1 MKQWARGIPILASLI
16 VLGIFVSRS
25 GAEGPYKLKLP
36 LGLQE
41 QAAYIPADNPPTPA
55 KIALGKMLYFDKRL
69 SVDGTVA
76 CATCHAPRFGF
87 TDGQPVST
95 GIKRQKGG
103 RSAPT
108 VINRLFSKEQ
118 FWDGRAADLE
128 DQALGPIQNP
138 IEMGNTLENVVA
150 TLKKTPG
157 YVKAFEQAYGD
168 PDISPKRIAQ
178 AIASFERTVLSG
190 NSPFDRYEAGDKKAL
205 SASARRGME
214 LFRGKARCQVCHA
227 GFNFTEEGYNNIG
240 VGMDKPKPDLGRD
253 NVTKQEADRGA
264 FKTPTLRH
272 IHATAP
278 YMHDGSLKTLMEVV
292 EYYNKGGTPNPYLS
306 KEIKPLNL
314 TEQEKADL
322 VAFLHAL
329 TGEESSTNVPL
340 LPE

>member
-1 MKQWARGIPILASLI
+1 MSRWARGILVLVILTFLTT
-16 VLGIFVSRS
+16 FVSGS
-25 GAEGPYKLKLP
+25 GAEQPYKLKMP

-69 SVDGTVA
+69 SADGTVA
-76 CATCHAPRFGF
+76 CASCHAPRFGF

-95 GIKRQKGG
+95 GIKGQKGG

-150 TLKKTPG
+150 TLKKVPS
-157 YVKAFEQAYGD
+157 YVKAFEQAFGD
-168 PDISPKRIAQ
+168 PDITSKRIAQ

-190 NSPFDRYEAGDKKAL
+190 NSPFDRYEAGDKGAL
-205 SASARRGME
+205 SASARRGLA

-227 GFNFTEEGYNNIG
+227 GFNFTDEGYHNLG
-240 VGMDKPKPDLGRD
+240 VGMDQPNPDLGRND
-253 NVTKQEADRGA
+253 LTKKEEDKGA

-278 YMHDGSLKTLMEVV
+278 YMHDGSIKTLRQVV
-292 EYYNKGGTPNPYLS
+292 AFYNKGGTANPYLS

-314 TEQEKADL
+314 TDQEKADL

-329 TGEESSTNVPL
+329 TGE
-340 LPE
+340 

>member
-1 MKQWARGIPILASLI
+1 MRRWARVIL
-16 VLGIFVSRS
+16 VLGTLIFLSTFVSES
-25 GAEGPYKLKLP
+25 EAEEPYKLKMP

-41 QAAYIPADNPPTPA
+41 QAAYIPEDNPPTPA

-69 SVDGTVA
+69 SADGTVA
-76 CATCHAPRFGF
+76 CASCHAPRFGF

-95 GIKRQKGG
+95 GIRGQKGG

-150 TLKKTPG
+150 TLKKVPS
-157 YVKAFEQAYGD
+157 YVKPFEQAFGD
-168 PDISPKRIAQ
+168 PDITSKRIAQ

-190 NSPFDRYEAGDKKAL
+190 NSPFDRYEAGDKGAL
-205 SASARRGME
+205 SASARRGLA

-227 GFNFTEEGYNNIG
+227 GFNFTDEGYHNIG
-240 VGMDKPKPDLGRD
+240 VGMDKPKPDLGRND
-253 NVTKQEADRGA
+253 LTKNEEDKGA

-278 YMHDGSLKTLMEVV
+278 YMHDGSIKTLRQVV
-292 EYYNKGGTPNPYLS
+292 AFYNKGGTPNPTLS
-306 KEIKPLNL
+306 EEIKPLNL
-314 TEQEKADL
+314 TDQEKADL

-329 TGEESSTNVPL
+329 TGKE
-340 LPE
+340 